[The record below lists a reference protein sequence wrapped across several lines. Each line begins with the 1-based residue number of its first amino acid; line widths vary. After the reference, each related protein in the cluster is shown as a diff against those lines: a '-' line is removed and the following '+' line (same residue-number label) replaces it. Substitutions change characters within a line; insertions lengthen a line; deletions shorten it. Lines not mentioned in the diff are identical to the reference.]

1 MGVVMVFDFCDGVG
15 SVAAC
20 GLETG
25 HAFRAV
31 GRVVDGGRDGGHF
44 RAEFGPRLGDVLV
57 GVVVHGASCDHGRHC
72 VGVAAAGQGLAFF
85 GG

>member
-1 MGVVMVFDFCDGVG
+1 MGVDMVFDFCDGVG

-20 GLETG
+20 RLETG
-25 HAFRAV
+25 HAFRAFRAV

-44 RAEFGPRLGDVLV
+44 RAEFGPRRGDDLLG
-57 GVVVHGASCDHGRHC
+57 GVVHGASCDHGRHC
-72 VGVAAAGQGLAFF
+72 VGVAAAVLF